1 MLKSILTQE
10 GVKELNKQQQQSV
23 NGGGGLNSECHSDS
37 DCDHPYIC
45 AGCLCR
51 PVGGPF

>member
-1 MLKSILTQE
+1 MLKSILTQQ
-10 GVKELNKQQQQSV
+10 GVKQLNKEQQQII

-37 DCDHPYIC
+37 ECDYPYIC
-45 AGCLCR
+45 AGCFCR